1 MPKVMIVDDD
11 TAIANLVGD
20 ALSDEGIES
29 EICRDGKRAYDVLR
43 KNSDK
48 YDLVL
53 FDIMMP
59 GMDGLEV
66 CRKIRETVACPII
79 FVTARN
85 KTIDTVV
92 GLEMGADDYI
102 GKPFRVE
109 ELVARVKAHIRRSER
124 EAGAKIGRVIT
135 CGDIS
140 IDTDSFEVTK
150 HKSRIELTSREF
162 QLLQFLME
170 NEGRV
175 LSREKIFDKVW
186 GIEYAD
192 IGTVAVNIKNLRS
205 KIDPENRRIITVW
218 GVGYKFVGDDRQN
231 V

>member
-1 MPKVMIVDDD
+1 MSKVLIIDDD
-11 TAIANLVGD
+11 IAIANLVDD
-20 ALSDEGIES
+20 ALGDEGIES
-29 EICRDGKRAYDVLR
+29 EICRDGKRAYDILR
-43 KNSDK
+43 RNADE

-53 FDIMMP
+53 LDIMMP

-66 CRKIRETVACPII
+66 CRKIRDTVACPII

-109 ELVARVKAHIRRSER
+109 ELVARVKAHFRRSER
-124 EAGAKIGRVIT
+124 ETGGRIGRVIT
-135 CGDIS
+135 CGEIS
-140 IDTDSFEVTK
+140 IDTERFEVTK
-150 HKSRIELTSREF
+150 GTRRIELTSREF
-162 QLLQFLME
+162 QLLRFLME

-175 LSREKIFDKVW
+175 LSRERIFDVVW
-186 GIEYAD
+186 GMEYAD

-205 KIDPENRRIITVW
+205 KIDPENRHIITVW
-218 GVGYKFVGDDRQN
+218 GVGYKFVGGED
-231 V
+231 